1 MTRPIKF
8 AILLLVI
15 AGLFVLTF
23 HTPFNLIA
31 HAQQPTGSVPTV
43 TGTPSGPIA
52 KVYSDL
58 DQIDV
63 YAGPSSFFYPAIGVL
78 LGEQQV
84 PALGRSDDDQWI
96 MIRYVGVPKS
106 IGWVYAP
113 YVQLLRGGGNLPV
126 VPAPPTP
133 TLVSTPTINPTL
145 FAAFV
150 AQSTPTRLP
159 TFTPPAPLAVPTF
172 VDQSTQAS
180 RVPMGLMI
188 LGLSFIGS
196 LGALISYLRGR

>member
-1 MTRPIKF
+1 MTRSIKF
-8 AILLLVI
+8 VILLLFI
-15 AGLFVLTF
+15 AGLFALTF
-23 HTPFNLIA
+23 YAPFNFTA

-52 KVYSDL
+52 TVYLDL
-58 DQIDV
+58 GQIDV

-78 LGEQQV
+78 LAGQQV
-84 PALGRSDDDQWI
+84 PALGRSDDQQWI

-113 YVQLLRGGGNLPV
+113 YVSLVRGGNLPV
-126 VPAPPTP
+126 IPAPPTP

-159 TFTPPAPLAVPTF
+159 TFTPPAPLEVPTF

-180 RVPMGLMI
+180 RVPLGLMI